1 MAQYNNAPQP
11 ENEGVQDPFIPP
23 VVLIGLS
30 VLGFIVAL
38 IVAFTQPSFG
48 IVGYGGLAF
57 GVLALLA
64 WVLIAPDQA
73 RSIVTGRTVRFG
85 GTSLIVTVL
94 LIVALSVVYII
105 VRNQGI
111 RLDLTERS
119 SYSLTEESRQ
129 AISAY
134 ASDPTLPNVQMF
146 AFYTQN
152 MGGSRDRVVALFDD
166 YRAVS
171 GEKINYEFVDPDRNP
186 SQAQTYAVDAPG
198 QIAVVSV
205 NEDGSY
211 DIENAVLVSAAIQED
226 LTNAVLRVA
235 ANGQFAAYFLNVR
248 DGIAD
253 SMTLL
258 QTGLAD
264 RFDWTVVQD
273 SLAELTTPSG
283 EIQLNDPNLDGE
295 VMVIPGGSAPL
306 SDQEFEIL
314 TNYLDNGGDL
324 IIYAGSNLTSE
335 ERTSLATSEN
345 LNTYLSENFGI
356 SFTPDVM
363 LDPVQAYQSPELPIS
378 NNLDTQAYIT
388 TSNIQR
394 GQGLLLF
401 QLPNP
406 ITIAETAPD
415 GVQTLALSRS
425 SDTAYTISD
434 LERFFSGTPEEVSAA
449 IQQQETDPT
458 GPFVLAAQAEN
469 TATGARVVLISST
482 TVAQDDFAQLNV
494 DNFTVAFNSVVWAT
508 DFNNFVSEI
517 TIPQQ
522 QRPQDVPLFAEEQT
536 LRNISFLTTI
546 ALPFGILLIGVLVW
560 WNGRQ
565 RLKN

>member
-1 MAQYNNAPQP
+1 MAQYNTPPQP
-11 ENEGVQDPFIPP
+11 EHEGTQDPFIPP

-30 VLGFIVAL
+30 MLGFVVAL

-64 WVLIAPDQA
+64 WVLIAPEQA
-73 RSIVTGRTVRFG
+73 RSMLTGRTVRFG
-85 GTSLIVTVL
+85 GTSLIITVL
-94 LIVALSVVYII
+94 LIVALAVVYVV

-119 SYSLTEESRQ
+119 SYSLTDESRQ

-134 ASDPTLPNVQMF
+134 AADPTLPNVQMF

-166 YRAVS
+166 YRAAS
-171 GEKINYEFVDPDRNP
+171 GQKINYEFVDPDRNP
-186 SQAQTYAVDAPG
+186 QQAQTYSITTPG
-198 QIAVVSV
+198 QIAVARV
-205 NEDGSY
+205 NADGSF
-211 DIENAVLVSAAIQED
+211 DVENAVVVSNAIQED

-248 DGIAD
+248 DGYAD
-253 SMTLL
+253 NMSLL

-264 RFDWTVVQD
+264 RFDWNVVQE
-273 SLAELTTPSG
+273 SLVALTAPGG
-283 EIQLNDPNLDGE
+283 EVRLNDPNLDGE
-295 VMVIPGGSAPL
+295 VMVIPGGSAAL
-306 SDQEFEIL
+306 SEQELDIL
-314 TNYLDNGGDL
+314 TNYLESGGDL
-324 IIYAGSNLTSE
+324 IIYAGSNLTNE
-335 ERTSLATSEN
+335 ERASLATSEN
-345 LNTYLSENFGI
+345 LNAYLRENFGL

-363 LDPVQAYQSPELPIS
+363 LDPVQAYQSPELPIY

-406 ITIAETAPD
+406 ITIAETAPEN
-415 GVQTLALSRS
+415 VTTLALSRS
-425 SDTAYTISD
+425 SESAYTISD
-434 LERFFSGTPEEVSAA
+434 LDRFFSGTPEEVSAA
-449 IQQQETDPT
+449 IQQQEGDAT

-469 TATGARVVLISST
+469 TATGARVVLVSSV
-482 TVAQDDFAQLNV
+482 TVGLDEFAQLNV

-536 LRNISFLTTI
+536 LRNISFLTTVV
-546 ALPFGILLIGVLVW
+546 LPFGILIIGVLVW

>member
-1 MAQYNNAPQP
+1 MAQYNTPPQP
-11 ENEGVQDPFIPP
+11 EHEGTQDPFIPP

-30 VLGFIVAL
+30 MLGFVVAL

-64 WVLIAPDQA
+64 WVLIAPEQA
-73 RSIVTGRTVRFG
+73 RSMLTGRTVRFG
-85 GTSLIVTVL
+85 GTSLIITVL
-94 LIVALSVVYII
+94 LIVALAVVYVV

-119 SYSLTEESRQ
+119 SYSLTDESRQ

-134 ASDPTLPNVQMF
+134 AADPTLPNVQMF

-166 YRAVS
+166 YRAAS
-171 GEKINYEFVDPDRNP
+171 GQKINYEFVDPDRNP
-186 SQAQTYAVDAPG
+186 QQAQTYSITTPG
-198 QIAVVSV
+198 QIAVARV
-205 NEDGSY
+205 NADGSF
-211 DIENAVLVSAAIQED
+211 DVENAVVVSNAIQED

-248 DGIAD
+248 DGYAD
-253 SMTLL
+253 NMSLL

-264 RFDWTVVQD
+264 RFDWNVVQE
-273 SLAELTTPSG
+273 SLVALTAPGG
-283 EIQLNDPNLDGE
+283 EVRLNDPNLDGE
-295 VMVIPGGSAPL
+295 VMVIPGGSAAL
-306 SDQEFEIL
+306 SEQELDIL
-314 TNYLDNGGDL
+314 TNYLESGGDL
-324 IIYAGSNLTSE
+324 IIYAGSNLTNE
-335 ERTSLATSEN
+335 ERASLATSEN
-345 LNTYLSENFGI
+345 LNAYLRENFGL

-406 ITIAETAPD
+406 ITIAETAPEN
-415 GVQTLALSRS
+415 VTTLALSRS
-425 SDTAYTISD
+425 SESAYTISD
-434 LERFFSGTPEEVSAA
+434 LDRFFSGTPEEVSAA
-449 IQQQETDPT
+449 IQQQEGDAT

-469 TATGARVVLISST
+469 TATGARVVLVSSV
-482 TVAQDDFAQLNV
+482 TVGLDEFAQLNV

-536 LRNISFLTTI
+536 LRNISFLTTVV
-546 ALPFGILLIGVLVW
+546 LPFGILIIGVLVW